1 MDLSGVMM
9 VETIHKTGPWNLKDL
24 DSIAKNSYKVM
35 SCFHCMGGS
44 TMGYKL
50 SGFEVLGGVE
60 IDEKMMK
67 VYRENHNPKFSFKMS
82 INEFNKLKDIPSE
95 FRNLD
100 ILDGSPPCSSFSASG
115 DREKSWGKKKKFRE
129 GQELQV
135 LDDLFFSFIE
145 TARMLQ
151 PKIVVAENVKGLI
164 IGKAKGYVK
173 QIYQMLNIAGF
184 ETQLFLLNSAFM
196 GVPQKRERVF
206 FISRRKD
213 LKLDKLNLNFRERPV
228 NVRQAFQNLERHFK
242 KGKKI
247 TGPKTLELWK
257 LCKPGRTLSTVHLKK
272 SRFNA
277 YKINVDEVAPTICAN
292 NCFFHPDE
300 PIHFSGR
307 ELARLQS
314 FPDDFKIKNENQ
326 LAYGVGMSV
335 PPYMMN
341 RISKQIELQWLN
353 PLYGKKI

>member
-1 MDLSGVMM
+1 MGLSGVMM
-9 VETIHKTGPWNLKDL
+9 VETIHKTGPWNLSDL
-24 DSIAKNSYKVM
+24 ESIAKNSYKVM

-67 VYRENHNPKFSFKMS
+67 VYRENHKPKFSFKMS

-95 FRNLD
+95 FQNLD
-100 ILDGSPPCSSFSASG
+100 ILDGSPPCSSFSFSG
-115 DREKSWGKKKKFRE
+115 KRDKNWGEKKKFRE

-151 PKIVVAENVKGLI
+151 PKIVIAENVRGLI
-164 IGKAKGYVK
+164 SGKAKGYVK
-173 QIYQMLNIAGF
+173 QIYQMLRMAGF

-196 GVPQKRERVF
+196 GVPQRRERVF
-206 FISRRKD
+206 FISHRKD
-213 LKLDKLNLNFRERPV
+213 LKLDKLTLNFNEPPI
-228 NVRQAFQNLERHFK
+228 NAKQALSNLERYFK
-242 KGKKI
+242 KGQKI
-247 TGPKTLELWK
+247 TGSNTLELWK
-257 LCKPGRTLSTVHLKK
+257 LCKPGKNFSSVHPNG
-272 SRFNA
+272 SRFNE
-277 YKINVDEVAPTICAN
+277 YKLNPNEVMTTICS
-292 NCFFHPDE
+292 CSRIFHCDE
-300 PIHFSGR
+300 PIHVSGR
-307 ELARLQS
+307 ELARFQS
-314 FPDDFKIKNENQ
+314 FPDDFKIENEKQ
-326 LAYGVGMSV
+326 LPYGIGMSV